1 MVTFITGGIKSGK
14 TKFGLKIGQKYQKKV
29 YIATAEPFDEEM
41 KKKIDLHR
49 AERGVYWE
57 TIEEPI
63 NLDDA
68 VKRSLKFDLIMIDC
82 ITVWLNNLLYHQKN
96 VEEYIYRFI
105 LSLNDVKNEVVII
118 SNEIGM
124 GVVPIEETAR
134 NYLNLLGIINQRIAS
149 ISDNL
154 VFMVSGYPLF
164 LKGDLNNEL

>member
-1 MVTFITGGIKSGK
+1 MITFITGGIKSGK

-49 AERGVYWE
+49 AERSGCWE
-57 TIEEPI
+57 TIEDPI

-68 VKRSLKFDLIMIDC
+68 VKRSIEFDFVMIDC
-82 ITVWLNNLLYHQKN
+82 ITVWLNNLLYHQKDLN
-96 VEEYIYRFI
+96 EYIDRFI
-105 LSLNDVKNEVVII
+105 ISLKDMKNDVVII

-124 GVVPIEETAR
+124 GVIPLEKTTRE
-134 NYLNLLGIINQRIAS
+134 YLNLLGITNQNIAD
-149 ISDNL
+149 ISDKV

-164 LKGDLNNEL
+164 LKGELNNEL